1 VGYIKGG
8 IGVFKMAVSSEFWTN
23 GKQDAPVCIC
33 TDDYGH
39 KVIAYA
45 SSERITANE
54 LKAALEAEYPD
65 IEFETMTD
73 VSPGSIHA
81 IGQRVL

>member
-1 VGYIKGG
+1 
-8 IGVFKMAVSSEFWTN
+8 MTVSSEFWTN
-23 GKQDAPVCIC
+23 GKQDVPVCIC
-33 TDDYGH
+33 IDDYGH

-45 SSERITANE
+45 SDEQITAGE
-54 LKAALEAEYPD
+54 MKAALEAEYPD

-81 IGQRVL
+81 VGMREL

>member
-1 VGYIKGG
+1 MIDIY
-8 IGVFKMAVSSEFWTN
+8 
-23 GKQDAPVCIC
+23 DL
-33 TDDYGH
+33 

-45 SSERITANE
+45 SDEQITAGE
-54 LKAALEAEYPD
+54 MKAALEAEYPD

-81 IGQRVL
+81 VGMREL

>member
-1 VGYIKGG
+1 
-8 IGVFKMAVSSEFWTN
+8 MTVSRNLWPKTEQ
-23 GKQDAPVCIC
+23 GEACIMI
-33 TDDYGH
+33 DIYDL

-45 SSERITANE
+45 SDEQITAGE
-54 LKAALEAEYPD
+54 MKAALEAEYPD

-81 IGQRVL
+81 VGMREL

>member
-1 VGYIKGG
+1 
-8 IGVFKMAVSSEFWTN
+8 MTVSSEFWTN

-33 TDDYGH
+33 IDDYGH

-45 SSERITANE
+45 SDEQITAGE
-54 LKAALEAEYPD
+54 MKAALEAEYPD

-81 IGQRVL
+81 VGMREL